1 MDPKLRKRDKKPIE
15 TYQIKLK
22 HILPTFLLI
31 ALTTVAGLMLFR
43 WLFAIRFEIITFHE
57 EVWTLWLPLALPWIP
72 VLIWLRPRFWIL
84 TFKNDH
90 DNGRFFFQVIAVG
103 TICACLFISQRYL
116 TTATGKLQVLP
127 DITEIDRVEKARYYQ
142 IDNFSVATDTGGS
155 FANMRVSGKRRQ
167 YLNIDLYFVRPIIQ
181 RGRKVSMDT
190 PPKHWYGVKFHEQI
204 NNKLDVTEKEKAY
217 EAFYADCVQKMERYP
232 FRTVAYFE
240 RIPNSEDREHY
251 LHAVQRCIFQ
261 SADTGHIVLIPVLD
275 TFEDRNGNSFG
286 WIFGS
291 LGIGLAVFLLA
302 LIWPGYSEKE
312 RKRFLSGK
320 KPKQDDL
327 KETLQYLIPRG
338 DHFAT
343 SLLVDINLLVFLL
356 MVFSGVHIIY
366 PNAAELLPW
375 GANRRLEIT
384 EGEWWRL
391 LTSMFVHSGLLH
403 LIMNLVGLG
412 LAGIFLEPVL
422 RRKNYLILYILS
434 GICGSLTSIWWHP
447 HTASVGASGAIFGL
461 FGALLGLL
469 LFTDA
474 FPKGGNKG
482 ILVFVGLY
490 VGFNLLMGL
499 LVGVDNAAHI
509 GGLLSGALIG
519 ILLYRLDAT
528 HGKS

>member
-1 MDPKLRKRDKKPIE
+1 MKVNKKPLE
-15 TYQIKLK
+15 TYLLKLK

-31 ALTTVAGLMLFR
+31 ALATVAGLMLLR
-43 WLFAIRFEIITFHE
+43 WLFAIRFEIIDVKE
-57 EVWTLWLPLALPWIP
+57 EVWTLWLPLAVPWIP

-84 TFKNDH
+84 TFKKDD
-90 DNGRFFFQVIAVG
+90 DNGRFLFQVIAVG
-103 TICACLFISQRYL
+103 TICACLFVSQRFL
-116 TTATGKLQVLP
+116 TTATGRLQVVSN
-127 DITEIDRVEKARYYQ
+127 ITEIDRVEKARYYQ
-142 IDNFSVATDTGGS
+142 ISDFSIATDTGGS
-155 FANMRVSGKRRQ
+155 YANMRVSGKRRQ
-167 YLNIDLYFVRPIIQ
+167 YLNIDLYFVKPIMQ
-181 RGRKVSMDT
+181 RGRKFSVET

-204 NNKLDVTEKEKAY
+204 SNKLDVTEKENAY

-232 FRTVAYFE
+232 FHAVAYFE
-240 RIPNSEDREHY
+240 RIPNSEDRQHY
-251 LHAVQRCIFQ
+251 LHAVQRCIFE
-261 SADTGHIVLIPVLD
+261 SADAGHIVLIPVQD
-275 TFEDRNGNSFG
+275 AFEDRNGNAFG

-327 KETLQYLIPRG
+327 KETLQYLIPKG
-338 DHFAT
+338 DHFVT
-343 SLLVDINLLVFLL
+343 SLLVDTNLLVFLL
-356 MVFSGVHIIY
+356 MVFSGVHILY
-366 PNAAELLPW
+366 PNATELLPW

-391 LTSMFVHSGLLH
+391 LTCIFVHGGLLH
-403 LIMNLVGLG
+403 LMLNIVGLA
-412 LAGIFLEPVL
+412 LAGIFVEPL
-422 RRKNYLILYILS
+422 LKRKNYLIVYVFS
-434 GICGSLTSIWWHP
+434 GICASLTSIWWHP
-447 HTASVGASGAIFGL
+447 NTVSVGASGAIFGL

-469 LFTDA
+469 LLTDA
-474 FPKGGNKG
+474 FPEVGKKSM
-482 ILVFVGLY
+482 LVFIGLY

-499 LVGVDNAAHI
+499 SGGVDNAAHI